1 MSPSRPRRL
10 RFAHLVRV
18 LATLAPLAFTVSASA
33 APPFIDRP
41 ITLPR
46 HDWAFDV
53 GVGLGFENVTRSPSR
68 TGAGLNLEMGVGLT
82 DHVELGVRTGVRG
95 GDDGAATGADQFGR
109 LFDRETFGTG
119 SATFANPE
127 VRVRGALLRGGVAEV
142 ALEGRVVLPAERG
155 TRTGV
160 EVGAPLAFHAGR
172 IVRIDTGVFIPV
184 EFYDP
189 AAVGVHFPISIW
201 FQPAA
206 RLWLG
211 PIAGFRFIHHHE
223 NLVAPGVNPDF
234 DRTDF
239 ELGFG
244 LGYSITRTID
254 FKTMVLNRSL
264 NHGNGVRDIGVGA
277 GLQFRIE

>member
-1 MSPSRPRRL
+1 MRPPRPRRL
-10 RFAHLVRV
+10 RFAHLVGAF
-18 LATLAPLAFTVSASA
+18 ATLAPLAFAASAPA
-33 APPFIDRP
+33 APPFVDRD

-46 HDWAFDV
+46 HDWAFDF
-53 GVGLGFENVTRSPSR
+53 GVGLGIDDATRANSR
-68 TGAGLNLEMGVGLT
+68 TGVGLNLEMGVGLT

-95 GDDGAATGADQFGR
+95 GDDGAATRADQYGR
-109 LFDRETFGTG
+109 LFDRETFATG

-160 EVGAPLAFHAGR
+160 EVGVPLAFHAGR

-189 AAVGVHFPISIW
+189 TAVGVHFPIAVW
-201 FQPAA
+201 FQPTA

-211 PIAGFRFIHHHE
+211 PIAGLRFIHHHE

-234 DRTDF
+234 DRTDL

-244 LGYSITRTID
+244 LGYSITRSID
-254 FKTMVLNRSL
+254 FKTTVLNRSL
-264 NHGNGVRDIGVGA
+264 NNGNGVRDIGVGA